1 MHMTLHTIAV
11 HKRNDVS
18 VPALASHKGEKT
30 LAERESYDLC
40 TNSLF
45 FVCTNSLF
53 FVYTN
58 ILNSVRVGWLVPWV
72 CSNSSFVS
80 V

>member
-1 MHMTLHTIAV
+1 MHMTVHTMAV

-18 VPALASHKGEKT
+18 VLAFASHKGENT

-45 FVCTNSLF
+45 FVH
-53 FVYTN
+53 TN